1 MMLTSLFNNERKRE
15 VMTYNISVKE
25 KSREFNVVKIM
36 KIKAHASSSSSRRN
50 INFKIIVKA

>member
-36 KIKAHASSSSSRRN
+36 KIKAYASLSLL
-50 INFKIIVKA
+50 